1 MAIFNVGDKV
11 VVRDNRKGTFK
22 GTVTKTFD
30 SEHDE
35 WYSISLRQ
43 DVLEGVS
50 TYWTSGDHIPC
61 RRGISRVELDK
72 EV

>member
-1 MAIFNVGDKV
+1 MSVFNVGDKV
-11 VVRDNRKGTFK
+11 VVRDNRKGTFR
-22 GTVTKTFD
+22 GTVTKAFD
-30 SEHDE
+30 SEQDE

-43 DVLEGVS
+43 DCLEGMS
-50 TYWTSGDHIPC
+50 TRWENGDSVPC